1 MAPTAFPSSNRQRL
15 AVLARAALC
24 APDAALRQSAIS
36 EARALAAAAL
46 GAEASILASRLAALF
61 ASSGPLPDD
70 TAILVSDLGAVL
82 DRGSRDGG

>member
-1 MAPTAFPSSNRQRL
+1 VAPAAYPRSNRQRL
-15 AVLARAALC
+15 AVLARAALT
-24 APDAALRQSAIS
+24 APDAALRQSAIA

-61 ASSGPLPDD
+61 ASAGPLPDD

-82 DRGSRDGG
+82 DRGSRSGS